1 MVLFPE
7 VGKAAQEE
15 LDRVCGDRLP
25 TLENEP
31 NLPYLR
37 GCVKGCMRWMPTDI
51 LGAAGVTWNAWAIRD
66 RIGSILLI
74 AEAANDPDASKRDH
88 FVFGA
93 DRRLCQSVHIA
104 ERSLLLAIARALWSF
119 EIRKAVDADGKEI
132 VLDAGNL
139 AEGLFVCPKAFSV
152 NIDAIRKLKD
162 ERDELVLDPVIGKL
176 LQCFYFTASGCLY
189 AEIPPLQLVR
199 GESLA
204 TES

>member
-15 LDRVCGDRLP
+15 LDR
-25 TLENEP
+25 
-31 NLPYLR
+31 
-37 GCVKGCMRWMPTDI
+37 
-51 LGAAGVTWNAWAIRD
+51 AAGVTWNAWAIRD

-139 AEGLFVCPKAFSV
+139 AEGLFVCPKAFS
-152 NIDAIRKLKD
+152 DAIRKLKD
-162 ERDELVLDPVIGKL
+162 ERDEVRTESASTRAKLMSTQLVLDPVIGKL